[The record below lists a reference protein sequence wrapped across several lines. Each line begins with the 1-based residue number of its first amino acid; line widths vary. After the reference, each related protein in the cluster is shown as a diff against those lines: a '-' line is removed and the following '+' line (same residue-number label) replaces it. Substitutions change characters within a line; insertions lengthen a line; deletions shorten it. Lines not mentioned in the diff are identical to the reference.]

1 MSKEIT
7 ITAARLIR
15 DVPAAELRVDD
26 ALIAV
31 STLMTS
37 VVTARRDTDR
47 VPATRSQAT
56 IRRLMK
62 AQMALV
68 DVSGDILRVHGEL
81 ADIGRETAGYDLHEC
96 PSVAAAGGRAQSAA
110 A

>member
-1 MSKEIT
+1 MSKEMSIA
-7 ITAARLIR
+7 AARLVR
-15 DVPAAELRVDD
+15 DVPTAEGRIDD

-31 STLMTS
+31 SSLMTS
-37 VVTARRDTDR
+37 VVTARRDTAG
-47 VPATRSQAT
+47 VPATRGLAA

-81 ADIGRETAGYDLHEC
+81 ANIGRETAGYDLHEC
-96 PSVAAAGGRAQSAA
+96 PTVAATADGARSAA

>member
-7 ITAARLIR
+7 ISAARLIR
-15 DVPAAELRVDD
+15 DVPAAEIRVDD
-26 ALIAV
+26 AIIAV
-31 STLMTS
+31 SSLMTS
-37 VVTARRDTDR
+37 VVTARRDTAG
-47 VPATRSQAT
+47 VPATKSQAT

-81 ADIGRETAGYDLHEC
+81 VGIGRETAGYDLHEC
-96 PSVAAAGGRAQSAA
+96 PSIAETGDGARATAA
-110 A
+110 